1 MKYYLG
7 IEIGSGKLHLAVA
20 DETNTVL
27 EQIRHAVT
35 PEQTADDHRN
45 LLESSIG
52 DLHNRYR
59 FSSVCVGF
67 SGPVDWQQGKTIRSY
82 RVNGWANFD
91 LSDWLE
97 DILRCPCKIEN
108 DANLAALAEALQGA
122 GKNYATVFYLKLG
135 YGIGGGLIQK
145 GQIYHGAR
153 PGESEIGKIRLDR
166 SGTTLENV
174 ASIRAIVEKIKAEV
188 TQHPD
193 TDLARAVS
201 ENRVTDYLMSS
212 LGQDAWATQV
222 MQETADHLAF
232 GLSHVIHLLHPDL
245 IILGGGFL
253 PLSDQLRSIIEKILP
268 AYVVEAFRPLPKLA
282 MAQLSDEAVVRGAL
296 LVARQNSY
304 L

>member
-45 LLESSIG
+45 LLETSIG
-52 DLHNRYR
+52 DLHTRYR
-59 FSSVCVGF
+59 FASVCVGF

-108 DANLAALAEALQGA
+108 DANLAALAEALQGS
-122 GKNYATVFYLKLG
+122 GKNYPTVFYLKLG

-174 ASIRAIVEKIKAEV
+174 ASIRSIVEKIKTEV
-188 TQHPD
+188 TEHPD
-193 TDLARAVS
+193 TDLAKAFS
-201 ENRVTDYLMSS
+201 ENNVNDYLTKNI
-212 LGQDAWATQV
+212 GQDAWATQV

-245 IILGGGFL
+245 IIIGGGFL
-253 PLSDQLRSIIEKILP
+253 PLSDHLRSVIEKILP
-268 AYVVEAFRPLPKLA
+268 TYVVEAFRPLPKLA
-282 MAQLSDEAVVRGAL
+282 MAQLADEAVVRGAL